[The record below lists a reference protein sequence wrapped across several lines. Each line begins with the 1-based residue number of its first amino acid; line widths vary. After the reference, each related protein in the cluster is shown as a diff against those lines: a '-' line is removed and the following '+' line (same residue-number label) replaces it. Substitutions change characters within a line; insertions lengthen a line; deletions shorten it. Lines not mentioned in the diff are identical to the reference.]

1 MFDDGSSSSLVAKLE
16 TTREPDDGNPFAPPT
31 EADLAGISADLSFML
46 SLS

>member
-16 TTREPDDGNPFAPPT
+16 SAHGPRAREPFRAT
-31 EADLAGISADLSFML
+31 EADLAGISADLSFIL